1 MGFIAKRSFCNRK
14 DGEIV
19 KVSEMIH
26 AIAQRSKQLKAEKAN
41 KPKEVPRYAGKVCP
55 YCGGS
60 GIRNETTML
69 PIQVKC
75 SVCGGRGRIPN

>member
-1 MGFIAKRSFCNRK
+1 M
-14 DGEIV
+14 

-26 AIAQRSKQLKAEKAN
+26 AITQRSKQRKAEKAN
-41 KPKEVPRYAGKVCP
+41 KPKEASRFAGKICP

-75 SVCGGRGRIPN
+75 SVCGGRGRIPS

>member
-1 MGFIAKRSFCNRK
+1 M
-14 DGEIV
+14 
-19 KVSEMIH
+19 KVSEMIQ
-26 AIAQRSKQLKAEKAN
+26 AITRWKAEKAN
-41 KPKEVPRYAGKVCP
+41 QPKSAPRYAGKVCP

-60 GIRNETTML
+60 GLRNETQML